1 MVSVTFWGG
10 PTGGFSDYMDGILF
24 GFSEKKHGSTDQL
37 FLFRQELMPEGRS
50 FDALGRPLE
59 VTLAFQRQIDQEALA
74 RKLWQAAACGDVREL
89 RMALI
94 AYQDPDAQD
103 EQGEF
108 LGRDWDVGD
117 GVWGFL
123 GFFGRSDMSLGIFFT
138 NHSYPR

>member
-1 MVSVTFWGG
+1 MVSVTFWGVRLVDFRITWMG
-10 PTGGFSDYMDGILF
+10 FFSDFLK
-24 GFSEKKHGSTDQL
+24 KKHGSTDQL

-117 GVWGFL
+117 GV
-123 GFFGRSDMSLGIFFT
+123 
-138 NHSYPR
+138 